1 MRVVPIKKVLKNYL
15 GKNKVE
21 KYLKGIEVIFSNK
34 LTANTMDMYQYALS
48 EFAEGETEKA
58 INAIVFIL
66 DFDREHKLTL
76 HLCKTMLFGLTQY
89 VMERKDDFANLK
101 KKYEN
106 DLDSA
111 ASKLKKKAK
120 DIEKILQEKEKALEE
135 EEKIV
140 FDNRSN
146 FIFNLFKKK
155 KYKNNINE
163 IKNQLST
170 SKQEYDK
177 YKDECD
183 KVEDMI
189 QKEEYLKVIGLIVE
203 ICIFPV
209 RFEQELAKTQWK

>member
-1 MRVVPIKKVLKNYL
+1 MRVVPIKKVLKNHL

-48 EFAEGETEKA
+48 QFAEGETEKA

-89 VMERKDDFANLK
+89 VMERKDEYAELK
-101 KKYEN
+101 KRYEN

-111 ASKLKKKAK
+111 ISKLKKKVK
-120 DIEKILQEKEKALEE
+120 DIEKIIAEKEKELEGV
-135 EEKIV
+135 EKIV

-146 FIFNLFKKK
+146 FIFNLFKKGK
-155 KYKNNINE
+155 FKSQINE
-163 IKNQLST
+163 IKNHITTNSE
-170 SKQEYDK
+170 EYNK
-177 YKDECD
+177 NKNE
-183 KVEDMI
+183 VEKIDDMI

-209 RFEQELAKTQWK
+209 RFEQELTKTQWK